1 MAVADPVTVGVLS
14 LHTSKETKAILN
26 AVEDLGHDTEWLRSE
41 NTSVSVADGSPT
53 LEPAVDV
60 IANRVLLS
68 NTEQPAEELGLVNAF
83 SQLVPTLNE
92 PMAVMT
98 AIHKLSTA
106 TALASND
113 VRTPDVTLALS
124 GEQLNAARDRYGEE
138 AVYKTAIGTHGG
150 GTWKVGPDD
159 PINAKVGNRYAF
171 LQELVDQEDVRHRDL
186 RVYVVG
192 GEVVAAM
199 YRYAP
204 DNDWRTNVALG
215 GSVEDAT
222 DDLPDEAR
230 EMAQRASDIVGLDY
244 AGVDLVEGDEGWFV
258 LEVNPTAGFK
268 GLYEATQMSPAPYI
282 AKLAIERAGGEVDD
296 ERVRDLA
303 NVLDDSRPAAQP
315 PDVRGQDTEPA
326 VIGYTEEVILSGTS
340 GSKTVLAKSDT
351 GATRTSI
358 DTSLAADIGSAR
370 SSLSPAF
377 DPVAANSP
385 RVAPS
390 STSSSAS
397 AATNTPSR
405 PASKTA
411 ATWITPS
418 CSGETFSETIR
429 SMSVAGSTAMRPI
442 LPKKKK
448 RSNETTGR
456 SARRF
461 LSRNSHF
468 GSGRVRSTR
477 DSSLAFGPIFSITE
491 TIWGETRN

>member
-26 AVEDLGHDTEWLRSE
+26 AVEDLGHDTEWLRTE
-41 NTSVSVADGSPT
+41 NTSVSVVDGSPV
-53 LEPAVDV
+53 LEPEVDV
-60 IANRVLLS
+60 IANRMLLS

-92 PMAVMT
+92 PNAVMT

-124 GEQLNAARDRYGEE
+124 GDKLNAARDRYGEE

-268 GLYEATQMSPAPYI
+268 GLYEATQVSPAPHI
-282 AKLAIERAGGEVDD
+282 AKLAIEQAGGEVDD
-296 ERVRDLA
+296 ERVQDLA
-303 NVLDDSRPAAQP
+303 NVLDDSRPTAQP
-315 PDVRGQDTEPA
+315 PDARAQDTEPA

-358 DTSLAADIGSAR
+358 DTGLAADIGAGPIKSITHIR
-370 SSLSPAF
+370 SG
-377 DPVAANSP
+377 
-385 RVAPS
+385 S
-390 STSSSAS
+390 SKQSK
-397 AATNTPSR
+397 SR
-405 PASKTA
+405 PVVDVVVGVGGNQHTVTASVEDRSHMDYPVLLGRDILGNYQVDVSRRIDSDA
-411 ATWITPS
+411 SDTP
-418 CSGETFSETIR
+418 EE
-429 SMSVAGSTAMRPI
+429 
-442 LPKKKK
+442 
-448 RSNETTGR
+448 E
-456 SARRF
+456 
-461 LSRNSHF
+461 
-468 GSGRVRSTR
+468 
-477 DSSLAFGPIFSITE
+477 E
-491 TIWGETRN
+491 

>member
-26 AVEDLGHDTEWLRSE
+26 AVEDLGHDSEWLRAE
-41 NTSVSVADGSPT
+41 NTSISVRDGSPV
-53 LEPAVDV
+53 LEPDVDV
-60 IANRVLLS
+60 IANRMLLS
-68 NTEQPAEELGLVNAF
+68 NTEQPAEELGLANTFA
-83 SQLVPTLNE
+83 QLVPTLNE
-92 PMAVMT
+92 PNSVLT

-106 TALASND
+106 AALASND

-124 GEQLNAARDRYGEE
+124 GDKLNAARDRYGEE

-222 DDLPDEAR
+222 DDLPEEAR
-230 EMAQRASDIVGLDY
+230 EMAQRAADIIDLDY

-296 ERVRDLA
+296 DRVREIS

-315 PDVRGQDTEPA
+315 PEAITADTEPA
-326 VIGYTEEVILSGTS
+326 IIGYTEEVVLSGTS
-340 GSKTVLAKSDT
+340 GSKSVLAKSDT

-358 DTSLAADIGSAR
+358 DTGLAADIGAGPIKSITRIR
-370 SSLSPAF
+370 SG
-377 DPVAANSP
+377 
-385 RVAPS
+385 S
-390 STSSSAS
+390 SKQSK
-397 AATNTPSR
+397 SR
-405 PASKTA
+405 PVVDVVVGVGGNQHTVTASVEDRSHMDYPVLLGRDILENYQVDVSRRIDSDA
-411 ATWITPS
+411 ADTP
-418 CSGETFSETIR
+418 EE
-429 SMSVAGSTAMRPI
+429 
-442 LPKKKK
+442 
-448 RSNETTGR
+448 E
-456 SARRF
+456 
-461 LSRNSHF
+461 
-468 GSGRVRSTR
+468 
-477 DSSLAFGPIFSITE
+477 E
-491 TIWGETRN
+491 E

>member
-26 AVEDLGHDTEWLRSE
+26 AVEELGHDSEWLRNE
-41 NTSVSVADGSPT
+41 NTSISVADGSPL
-53 LEPAVDV
+53 LEPEVDV
-60 IANRVLLS
+60 IANRMLLS

-92 PMAVMT
+92 PSAVMT
-98 AIHKLSTA
+98 AMHKLSTA

-124 GEQLNAARDRYGEE
+124 GENLNAARERYGEE

-159 PINAKVGNRYAF
+159 PVNAKVGNRYAF

-192 GEVVAAM
+192 GEIVAAM

-222 DDLPDEAR
+222 EDLPAEAS
-230 EMAQRASDIVGLDY
+230 EMAKRAAAVVDLDY

-268 GLYEATQMSPAPYI
+268 GLYEATQVSPAPYI

-296 ERVRDLA
+296 DRVRDIA
-303 NVLDDSRPAAQP
+303 NVLDDSRPTAQP
-315 PDVRGQDTEPA
+315 PESVTQNTEPA
-326 VIGYTEEVILSGTS
+326 VIGYTEEVVLSGTS
-340 GSKTVLAKSDT
+340 GSKSVLAKSDT

-358 DTSLAADIGSAR
+358 DTSLAADIGAGPIKSITRIR
-370 SSLSPAF
+370 SG
-377 DPVAANSP
+377 
-385 RVAPS
+385 S
-390 STSSSAS
+390 SKQSK
-397 AATNTPSR
+397 SR
-405 PASKTA
+405 PVVDVVVGVGGNQHTVTASVEDRSHMDYPVLLGRDILENYQVDVSRRIDSDA
-411 ATWITPS
+411 PETP
-418 CSGETFSETIR
+418 EE
-429 SMSVAGSTAMRPI
+429 
-442 LPKKKK
+442 
-448 RSNETTGR
+448 E
-456 SARRF
+456 
-461 LSRNSHF
+461 
-468 GSGRVRSTR
+468 
-477 DSSLAFGPIFSITE
+477 E
-491 TIWGETRN
+491 E